1 MLASLDGRVLET
13 PDPAK
18 DIIVKGEVKRV
29 RRELGTTQDQAV
41 ALRANHDVALPASS
55 PAHYLRIPVPSI
67 ARLRAA
73 CDVAT
78 PRGLRDRNLL
88 GLGEDLGRRSR
99 DIHLFDVGDIVRRSD
114 GRGAVPI
121 RRSKTD
127 QLGAS
132 TTKTS

>member
-1 MLASLDGRVLET
+1 M
-13 PDPAK
+13 
-18 DIIVKGEVKRV
+18 

-41 ALRANHDVALPASS
+41 AIRANHDVPLPVSS
-55 PAHYLRIPVPSI
+55 PPHHLRIPIPSI
-67 ARLRAA
+67 AKLRAA
-73 CDVAT
+73 YDITT
-78 PRGLRDRNLL
+78 PRGLRDSVLL

-99 DIHLFDVGDIVRRSD
+99 DLHLFDISDIVRRSD
-114 GRGAVPI
+114 GRGAVLI